1 MKSNL
6 LFGSINIV
14 LKMKVLP
21 WPLMWWRTLVAVTM
35 FFMSFFASLSVFV
48 FVWSVFEELARGT
61 PLVIT
66 DAGGGDT
73 LCGDWNNTRNKN
85 NTRNYTRRRWS
96 EITVNSLQYWGK
108 KTSCNIKAHA
118 HEMFRH
124 ICILKSTVGPTIWC
138 KYNYTYAPQCD
149 KGACQMGEHLNMHT
163 LSHIRWGKN

>member
-35 FFMSFFASLSVFV
+35 FFISFFCVFLYVFV

-108 KTSCNIKAHA
+108 KPAATSKHMHMKCSDIYVFSKVLWVQLFDANI
-118 HEMFRH
+118 
-124 ICILKSTVGPTIWC
+124 TTPTPP
-138 KYNYTYAPQCD
+138 NVTR
-149 KGACQMGEHLNMHT
+149 ERV
-163 LSHIRWGKN
+163 RWVSI